1 MAQELGLWCSLAHQE
16 AGVTVQH
23 MCQYMQL
30 AWSPLKGG
38 QLEAPR
44 ADLHFTSKMWR
55 LDQDFRGDAH
65 ACLDVL
71 PLCVAYGED
80 MLRGRYDSLEK
91 ALESLRAL
99 HSVVIC
105 LKKCKANI
113 MAAGHLLQLQRVHVH
128 RFVDAYSSNECRP
141 KLHYSLHLAEQMQ
154 QWGRPF
160 DAFVCERKHKNF

>member
-1 MAQELGLWCSLAHQE
+1 MHHLFSNGIVAQELGLWYSLAHRE

-55 LDQDFRGDAH
+55 LDQDFRGDAQ

-80 MLRGRYDSLEK
+80 MLRGRYDNLEK

-105 LKKCKANI
+105 LKKMQSQYHGC
-113 MAAGHLLQLQRVHVH
+113 GP
-128 RFVDAYSSNECRP
+128 FVAVATRACASIC
-141 KLHYSLHLAEQMQ
+141 
-154 QWGRPF
+154 
-160 DAFVCERKHKNF
+160 